1 MMKIVALLVGGLA
14 VTFALV
20 SMSGVSG
27 EEDVTAEPLA
37 NYSQTGS
44 SPIETVKQYCELS
57 LVGNLETIK
66 EIVTSLPDEYIRL
79 IFKDDVDREL
89 AINSKSISPEAIRP
103 LSFEDRISGFKR
115 SFAPL
120 FYDLLTHDYPKDI
133 QRFQFKI
140 AKIKAPKVNGDLARI
155 DANLKSA
162 IDPVYQMD
170 IAFFLYRDQKT
181 WKMFMVTETA
191 LAEDLP

>member
-1 MMKIVALLVGGLA
+1 
-14 VTFALV
+14 
-20 SMSGVSG
+20 
-27 EEDVTAEPLA
+27 
-37 NYSQTGS
+37 
-44 SPIETVKQYCELS
+44 
-57 LVGNLETIK
+57 
-66 EIVTSLPDEYIRL
+66 
-79 IFKDDVDREL
+79 
-89 AINSKSISPEAIRP
+89 
-103 LSFEDRISGFKR
+103 
-115 SFAPL
+115 
-120 FYDLLTHDYPKDI
+120 LLTHDYPKDI